1 VADGAALSKGG
12 GAQTI
17 GAAPSE
23 RRSAPAAPQLHREF
37 AGLTTRNA
45 ITCPSALHL
54 SQTKDGFMRFMF
66 STSACAIVALL
77 CAAPVWAS
85 EIEAVSK
92 IDSVTV
98 YPDAAIVSR
107 NAEVDLP
114 AGDSTLIFR
123 NLPLALDPASLRVE
137 GEGAAAV
144 TIGAVDAQVA
154 PAETLA
160 PDNAI
165 DARLA
170 SLRAE
175 REGWQSTIDALN
187 AKRAMIVRFSQ
198 SGPDK
203 LSPEAK
209 PLDIGQWNAAWDAV
223 AVGLAKL
230 GDDLRPALAKAR
242 QLDDQIKALEAQRE
256 RPVQDQGAQ
265 RSAIVALAADSPTHA
280 RIKLS
285 YRVGDVGWRPAYDA
299 ALDTANAV
307 KTISLTRR
315 ANLSQHTGE
324 DWSDV
329 ALVVSTARVAG
340 ASDIPDV
347 QPLKLEFWQPAQV
360 EYDAPLAAMAK
371 GSAAPRAVPTEQSVA
386 AAPAP
391 PKLAPQV
398 KAEEAVAQPESGAYS
413 AEFRAP
419 GRINLASGGAQKS
432 FVLARIVAQPTIL
445 VKTAPSLDQTA
456 YLQAHFVDV
465 EEAPLL
471 PGEIAL
477 YRDGAF
483 IGESRIGFVA
493 PGDGLDLGFGADD
506 KIKVQR
512 APVKRKENEPTWYNQ
527 TKIETREFKTTIKNL
542 HEFPV
547 KVQVVDRMPISE
559 NAAITAELMP
569 TTTAPTEKQ
578 VADKRGV
585 MSWTLDLAPNEAKD
599 IHLAYR
605 LKWPA
610 DRDVTLGG
618 APIGGETQ

>member
-1 VADGAALSKGG
+1 
-12 GAQTI
+12 
-17 GAAPSE
+17 
-23 RRSAPAAPQLHREF
+23 LHLEF

-45 ITCPSALHL
+45 AIALFAFRL
-54 SQTKDGFMRFMF
+54 SQTKDGFMRSTL
-66 STSACAIVALL
+66 STSVCAIGALL
-77 CAAPVWAS
+77 FTTPAWAG

-114 AGDSTLIFR
+114 AGDSTVTFR

-137 GEGAAAV
+137 GEGATAV
-144 TIGAVDAQVA
+144 TIGAVDAQIA
-154 PAETLA
+154 PAETVA

-165 DARLA
+165 DSRLA

-198 SGPDK
+198 SGPEK
-203 LSPEAK
+203 LAPDAK

-230 GDDLRPALAKAR
+230 GDDLRPALTKAR
-242 QLDDQIKALEAQRE
+242 QLDEQIKALEAQRE
-256 RPVQDQGAQ
+256 RPTQGQSAQ
-265 RSAIVALAADSPTHA
+265 RSALVSIAANSPTHV

-285 YRVGDVGWRPAYDA
+285 YRVGEVGWRAAYDA
-299 ALDTANAV
+299 ALDTTSAA
-307 KTISLTRR
+307 KTLSLTRR
-315 ANLSQHTGE
+315 AILSQRSGE
-324 DWSDV
+324 DWSDIT
-329 ALVVSTARVAG
+329 LIVSTARVAR

-360 EYDAPLAAMAK
+360 DNAPPLAAMAK
-371 GSAAPRAVPTEQSVA
+371 DAAIARAVPTSESLA
-386 AAPAP
+386 ATPTP
-391 PKLAPQV
+391 PKAAPQV
-398 KAEEAVAQPESGAYS
+398 KAEEAVAELGSDAYG

-419 GRINLASGGAQKS
+419 GRISLTSGGAQKS
-432 FVLARIVAQPTIL
+432 FVLARVAVQPSIL

-456 YLQAHFVDV
+456 YLQAHFIDA

-483 IGESRIGFVA
+483 IGQSRIGFVA

-512 APVKRKENEPTWYNQ
+512 APINRKENEPTWYNQ
-527 TKIETREFKTTIKNL
+527 SKIETREFKTTIKNL
-542 HEFPV
+542 HDFPV
-547 KVQVVDRMPISE
+547 KIQVVDRMPISE
-559 NAAITAELMP
+559 NTAIIVELLP

-585 MSWTLDLAPNEAKD
+585 MSWTLDLAPNEVKD
-599 IHLAYR
+599 IRLAYR

-618 APIGGETQ
+618 APIGGDTQ